1 MKRLVNII
9 LCVCLILPLVSCGDP
24 QKNGAEDV
32 LRLYL
37 ADNEE
42 LYEAYH
48 LAHTPGAHDTETPIR
63 EVLKTQAGELVS
75 EEFIEDFARGS
86 TFSTFSL
93 LIWRNEFTA
102 KIKTMSLEECPEGYL
117 FDTVVRVV
125 LPDGSTMDAFLNGT
139 VELDETGKIRNISL
153 GGTGMEELMK
163 LAR

>member
-1 MKRLVNII
+1 MKRLVYII
-9 LCVCLILPLVSCGDP
+9 LCVCLLLPVAACGDP

-42 LYEAYH
+42 LYEAYR
-48 LAHTPGAHDTETPIR
+48 LCHTPGADDTEGPIR
-63 EVLKTQAGELVS
+63 EVLQAQAGEQVS
-75 EEFIEDFARGS
+75 EEFVEDFSQGC

-93 LIWRNEFTA
+93 LIWRNDFGA
-102 KIKTMSLEECPEGYL
+102 KIKTMSLEECEDGYL

-125 LPDGSTMDAFLNGT
+125 LADGTAMDAFLNGN
-139 VELDETGKIRNISL
+139 VQLDDAGKVRNISL

-163 LAR
+163 LAA